1 MVVGDGIPIRHH
13 HHQPSD
19 QPAQEDTMTD
29 NLTDVIDS
37 PAEAERLNCRV
48 EAEQA
53 SFRALSRRFDDEVA
67 S

>member
-29 NLTDVIDS
+29 NLTDVID
-37 PAEAERLNCRV
+37 PLAAAERLNCRGEV
-48 EAEQA
+48 EQA
-53 SFRALSRRFDDEVA
+53 
-67 S
+67 